1 MKPLVSILIPAFNA
15 QKWIADTIKSAVNQT
30 WLRKE
35 IIVVD
40 DGSRDQTLAV
50 ARKFASKEV
59 EVVTQSNQ
67 GAAAARNF
75 AFSICQGDYVQW
87 LDADDLLAPDKIAKQ
102 VEVLDR
108 HPSRWTL
115 LAAAWGRFIRRT
127 HKASFCR
134 TSLWY
139 DLTPMEWL
147 LRKLEDNVYM
157 QTSSWLV
164 SRELTEAAGP
174 WDKRLL
180 QDDDG
185 EYFCRVI
192 LASDGVRFVPGAKA
206 FYRQTGGTRL
216 SYIGT
221 SPEKLDALLLS
232 LQLHVRYLRSQG
244 DSERV
249 RAACLMFLQR
259 YLFYFY
265 PERPETMVQLE
276 DLARSLGGQLQPPRL
291 RQKYVWMQE
300 LFGWSVA
307 KRTQFVLPECKWSLI
322 RAWDD
327 ALFHL
332 ENHSRALM
340 SRQRWGR
347 KSMNALP

>member
-15 QKWIADTIKSAVNQT
+15 QKWIAETIESAVNQT
-30 WLRKE
+30 WPRKE

-40 DGSRDQTLAV
+40 DGSRDHTLAV
-50 ARKFASKEV
+50 ARQFASKDV
-59 EVVTQSNQ
+59 TVVAQSNQ

-87 LDADDLLAPDKIAKQ
+87 LDADDLLAPDKIANQ
-102 VEVLDR
+102 VEILDR

-127 HKASFCR
+127 HKAEFCP

-147 LRKLEDNVYM
+147 LRKLEDDVYM
-157 QTSSWLV
+157 QTTSWLV

-174 WDKRLL
+174 WDKRL
-180 QDDDG
+180 QWDDDG

-192 LASDGVRFVPGAKA
+192 LASDGVRFVHRAKA
-206 FYRQTGGTRL
+206 FYRHTGGARL

-221 SPEKLDALLLS
+221 SPEKLAALLLS
-232 LQLHVRYLRSQG
+232 LQLHIRYVRSQG

-249 RAACLMFLQR
+249 RAACLKFLQR
-259 YLFYFY
+259 YLFYFD
-265 PERPETMVQLE
+265 PDRPETMTELE
-276 DLARSLGGQLQPPRL
+276 DLARSLGGKLQPPRL
-291 RQKYVWMQE
+291 RPKYAWIQN
-300 LFGWSVA
+300 LFGWNVA
-307 KRTQFVLPECKWSLI
+307 KRAQFLLPECKWSLI
-322 RAWDD
+322 RSWDG

-332 ENHSRALM
+332 ENHSRALT
-340 SRQRWGR
+340 SRDR
-347 KSMNALP
+347 